1 MIEKR
6 GASMASAV
14 KRNQTYG
21 NVAYDTGRF
30 NTAPSRRGPQL
41 QELPLVRPRK
51 RAQAQVQTRVKVALR
66 PKEEYS
72 LLPAVGFLV
81 AALMAVM
88 IIVGYSQ
95 LNAIYAQTVDA
106 RDQLATLEAEET
118 RLRAQYEE
126 VFDQGT
132 LQAAVAS
139 AGGQL
144 SEARSDQKIYV
155 DLSEP
160 DNAVVYS
167 QSGEKSLLQSLKDLW
182 KSLTE

>member
-1 MIEKR
+1 
-6 GASMASAV
+6 MASAV
-14 KRNQTYG
+14 KRNATYG
-21 NVAYDTGRF
+21 NVAYDTGRL
-30 NTAPSRRGPQL
+30 NTAPARRGRRPQL

-51 RAQAQVQTRVKVALR
+51 RSQEQVQTRVKVNLR

-72 LLPAVGFLV
+72 VLPAVGFLV

-88 IIVGYSQ
+88 IIMSYSQ
-95 LNAIYAQTVDA
+95 LNGIYAQTVES
-106 RDQLATLEAEET
+106 REQLSTLQAEET

-126 VFDQGT
+126 VFDQET

-139 AGGQL
+139 ADGEL

-160 DNAVVYS
+160 DNAVVYN
-167 QSGEKSLLQSLKDLW
+167 QSGENSLLQSLQDLW
-182 KSLTE
+182 SALTE

>member
-1 MIEKR
+1 
-6 GASMASAV
+6 MASAV

-41 QELPLVRPRK
+41 RELPLVRPRK
-51 RAQAQVQTRVKVALR
+51 RSQEQVQTRVKVALR

-72 LLPAVGFLV
+72 ILPAIGFLV
-81 AALMAVM
+81 AAIMAVVVM
-88 IIVGYSQ
+88 LGYIQ
-95 LNAIYAQTVDA
+95 INAIYAQTVEV
-106 RDQLATLEAEET
+106 RDQLTSLEAEEG

-132 LQAAVAS
+132 LQAAVDG
-139 AGGQL
+139 AGGSL
-144 SEARSDQKIYV
+144 AEARSDQKIYV

-160 DNAVVYS
+160 DSAVVYS
-167 QSGEKSLLQSLKDLW
+167 QSEENNLLQSLKDLW
-182 KSLTE
+182 TGLTE